1 MENRCCIC
9 KESGSGIFYKKISD
23 RVLLSCKNCRLV
35 YLDKLPDENNDFIKT
50 AKAEISRKD
59 REKVEYWSFPDL
71 YEKYKKVFLYYFNER
86 LNRIKQFKPD
96 IKSLFDI
103 GCGYGFWLEFCKDRG
118 IDIGG
123 IDLSEEAVSY
133 AKTRLCLNTER
144 SSLEDYEFN
153 KNYDVIVVCDLL
165 EHLYEPN
172 AQLKKINRALSKTGI
187 LFIQIPNLLGF
198 KLPPFHGFGLPYHIW
213 QFDIRTLKK
222 LLEKNDFE
230 ILRWWT
236 GVMGVIGVYESGDPS
251 IFDRIMWQL
260 AKRLKIG
267 NRLMAVAKKI

>member
-1 MENRCCIC
+1 M
-9 KESGSGIFYKKISD
+9 
-23 RVLLSCKNCRLV
+23 
-35 YLDKLPDENNDFIKT
+35 
-50 AKAEISRKD
+50 
-59 REKVEYWSFPDL
+59 
-71 YEKYKKVFLYYFNER
+71 
-86 LNRIKQFKPD
+86 
-96 IKSLFDI
+96 
-103 GCGYGFWLEFCKDRG
+103 
-118 IDIGG
+118 
-123 IDLSEEAVSY
+123 
-133 AKTRLCLNTER
+133 
-144 SSLEDYEFN
+144 
-153 KNYDVIVVCDLL
+153 IVVCDLL

-236 GVMGVIGVYESGDPS
+236 GVMGVIGVYESGGPS
-251 IFDRIMWQL
+251 ISDRIMWKL
-260 AKRLKIG
+260 AERLKIG